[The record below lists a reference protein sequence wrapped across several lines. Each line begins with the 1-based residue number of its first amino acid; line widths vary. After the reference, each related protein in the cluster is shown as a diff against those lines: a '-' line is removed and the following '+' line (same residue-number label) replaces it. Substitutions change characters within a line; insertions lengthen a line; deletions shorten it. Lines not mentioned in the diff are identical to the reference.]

1 MIVRKILKL
10 SMDEVE
16 AAMLKDVIENVL
28 NSIDSGAY
36 QSSST
41 INEVQKF
48 CLSLLED
55 LINE

>member
-10 SMDEVE
+10 SIDEIE

-48 CLSLLED
+48 CLSLLEE
-55 LINE
+55 LTNE